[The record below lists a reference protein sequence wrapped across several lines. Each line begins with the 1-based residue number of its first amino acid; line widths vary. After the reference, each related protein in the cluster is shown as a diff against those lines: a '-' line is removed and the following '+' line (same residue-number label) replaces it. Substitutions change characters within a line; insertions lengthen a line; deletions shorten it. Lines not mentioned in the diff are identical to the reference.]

1 MQTGLLPIGEGARHI
16 RFPGSAGRAGG
27 LRILILSHS
36 GGTLMANAATRTKR
50 LNETKMVLRQPL
62 LLIAIILSFALLLL
76 FVIYPLAKTLIYS
89 LTDETGAFSLANL
102 ISILQTPRYGKVFGR
117 TMALGLIVAVIA
129 TFIGYVFAYT
139 VTRVD
144 IPGKGFFKT
153 MATLPILS
161 PPFVLSL
168 SIIFLFGKQGLISKD
183 LLGITGSSVYGLKS
197 LIVVQVMSFFPIA
210 YLTLSGILSSIDA
223 SVEDAACN
231 MGAGRWKTFWT
242 VTFPL
247 SLPGII
253 SGALLVFIQSL
264 EDFSNP
270 ATIGGDY
277 TTLSIEVYNIITGS
291 YDMRKGSVLALLLL
305 LPAVIAYLLNKYW
318 VNKKSFVTVT
328 GKPTQARKLIEE
340 PHIKWPL
347 FIFCL
352 LVSSIIILF
361 YGTVIFASFV
371 RTWGVDF
378 SLTLDQYRKALQYGW
393 DSLKNSMVLGL
404 ISAVIGGLLGMVIAY
419 ITAKRN
425 YFGKRFI
432 EVSSV
437 LMFAVPGTVLGISYI
452 LGFNSKPLA
461 LTGTGVILVIVFT
474 FRNMPVAIESG
485 TTTLLQIDNSIE
497 DASTILGAD
506 TGYSF
511 RRITL
516 PMLKNA
522 FFSGIVYSFTKAI
535 TAVSAVIF
543 LVSPR
548 WKLVTSNIYS
558 LFDMAKYGQAA
569 AFVTMMVGILLVFIG
584 LFSTVIN
591 FLLAP
596 RSKVPQAKTKTEETK

>member
-1 MQTGLLPIGEGARHI
+1 MAHTTT
-16 RFPGSAGRAGG
+16 RA
-27 LRILILSHS
+27 
-36 GGTLMANAATRTKR
+36 KR
-50 LNETKMVLRQPL
+50 LNETKMIFRQPL
-62 LLIAIILSFALLLL
+62 LLVAILLSIALLLL
-76 FVIYPLAKTLIYS
+76 FVVYPLAKTLVYS
-89 LTDETGAFSLANL
+89 LTDETGSFSLANL
-102 ISILQTPRYGKVFGR
+102 TSILQTPRYGKVFGR
-117 TMALGLIVAVIA
+117 TMALGLIVAAIA
-129 TFIGYVFAYT
+129 TFVGYVFAYT
-139 VTRVD
+139 ITRVNV
-144 IPGKGFFKT
+144 PAKGFLKT

-183 LLGITGSSVYGLKS
+183 LLHIANSSVYGMKS

-210 YLTLSGILSSIDA
+210 YLTLSGILASIDA

-328 GKPTQARKLIEE
+328 GKPTQARKLIDE

-347 FIFCL
+347 FAFCMI
-352 LVSSIIILF
+352 VSAVIILF

-378 SLTLDQYRKALQYGW
+378 TLTLDQYRRALQYGW

-404 ISAVIGGLLGMVIAY
+404 VSAVIGGLLGMIIAY

-425 YFGKRFI
+425 YYGKRFI

-452 LGFNSKPLA
+452 LGFNSEPLA

-485 TTTLLQIDNSIE
+485 STTLLQIDNSIE
-497 DASTILGAD
+497 EASTILGAD

-516 PMLKNA
+516 PILKNA

-558 LFDMAKYGQAA
+558 LFDLAKYGQAA

-584 LFSTVIN
+584 LFNAVIN
-591 FLLAP
+591 LLLAP
-596 RSKVPQAKTKTEETK
+596 RSRVPQAKTLSKTEESK

>member
-1 MQTGLLPIGEGARHI
+1 
-16 RFPGSAGRAGG
+16 
-27 LRILILSHS
+27 
-36 GGTLMANAATRTKR
+36 MANATTRAKR
-50 LNETKMVLRQPL
+50 LNETKMILRQPL

-102 ISILQTPRYGKVFGR
+102 ITILQTPRYGKVFGR

-139 VTRVD
+139 VTRVNV
-144 IPGKGFFKT
+144 PAKGFFKT

-168 SIIFLFGKQGLISKD
+168 SIIFLFGKQGLISKN

-210 YLTLSGILSSIDA
+210 YLTLSGILASIDA

-231 MGAGRWKTFWT
+231 MGAGRRKTFWT

-347 FIFCL
+347 FAFCL
-352 LVSSIIILF
+352 IVSAIIILF

-393 DSLKNSMVLGL
+393 DSLKNSMTLGL

-432 EVSSV
+432 EISSV
-437 LMFAVPGTVLGISYI
+437 LMFSVPGTVLGISYI

-461 LTGTGVILVIVFT
+461 LTGTGIILVIVFT

-497 DASTILGAD
+497 EASTILGAD

-558 LFDMAKYGQAA
+558 LFDLAKYGQAA

-584 LFSTVIN
+584 LFNTVIN

-596 RSKVPQAKTKTEETK
+596 RSKVPQAKTKTEESK

>member
-1 MQTGLLPIGEGARHI
+1 MAHTTT
-16 RFPGSAGRAGG
+16 RA
-27 LRILILSHS
+27 
-36 GGTLMANAATRTKR
+36 KR
-50 LNETKMVLRQPL
+50 LNETKMIFRQPL
-62 LLIAIILSFALLLL
+62 LLVAILLSIALLLL
-76 FVIYPLAKTLIYS
+76 FVVYPLAKTLVYS
-89 LTDETGAFSLANL
+89 LTDETGSFSLANL
-102 ISILQTPRYGKVFGR
+102 TSILQTPRYGKVFGR
-117 TMALGLIVAVIA
+117 TMALGLIVAAIA
-129 TFIGYVFAYT
+129 TFVGYVFAYT
-139 VTRVD
+139 ITRVNV
-144 IPGKGFFKT
+144 PAKGFLKT

-183 LLGITGSSVYGLKS
+183 LLHIANSSVYGMKS

-210 YLTLSGILSSIDA
+210 YLTLSGILASIDA

-328 GKPTQARKLIEE
+328 GKPTQARKLIDE

-347 FIFCL
+347 FAFCMI
-352 LVSSIIILF
+352 VSAVIILF

-378 SLTLDQYRKALQYGW
+378 TLTLDQYRRALQYGW

-404 ISAVIGGLLGMVIAY
+404 VSAVIGGLLGMIIAY

-425 YFGKRFI
+425 YYGKRFI

-452 LGFNSKPLA
+452 LGFNSEPLA

-485 TTTLLQIDNSIE
+485 STTLLQIDNSIE
-497 DASTILGAD
+497 EASTILGAD

-516 PMLKNA
+516 PILKNA

-558 LFDMAKYGQAA
+558 LFDLAKYGQAA

-584 LFSTVIN
+584 LFNAVIN
-591 FLLAP
+591 LLLAP
-596 RSKVPQAKTKTEETK
+596 RSRVPQAKTLSKTEGSK

>member
-1 MQTGLLPIGEGARHI
+1 
-16 RFPGSAGRAGG
+16 
-27 LRILILSHS
+27 
-36 GGTLMANAATRTKR
+36 MANATTRAKR
-50 LNETKMVLRQPL
+50 LNETKMILQQPL

-102 ISILQTPRYGKVFGR
+102 IAILQTPRYGKVFGR

-139 VTRVD
+139 VTRVN

-168 SIIFLFGKQGLISKD
+168 SIIFLFGKQGLISKN
-183 LLGITGSSVYGLKS
+183 LLGITGSSVYGMKS

-328 GKPTQARKLIEE
+328 GKPTQARKLINE

-347 FIFCL
+347 FAFCL
-352 LVSSIIILF
+352 IVSVIIILF

-393 DSLKNSMVLGL
+393 DSLKNSMTLGL
-404 ISAVIGGLLGMVIAY
+404 ISAIIGGLLGMVIAY

-425 YFGKRFI
+425 YYGKRFI

-461 LTGTGVILVIVFT
+461 LTGTGIILVIVFT

-497 DASTILGAD
+497 EASTILGAD

-584 LFSTVIN
+584 LFNAVIN

-596 RSKVPQAKTKTEETK
+596 RSKVPQAKSNTEESK

>member
-1 MQTGLLPIGEGARHI
+1 MAHTTT
-16 RFPGSAGRAGG
+16 RA
-27 LRILILSHS
+27 
-36 GGTLMANAATRTKR
+36 KR
-50 LNETKMVLRQPL
+50 LNETKMIFRQPL
-62 LLIAIILSFALLLL
+62 LLVAILLSIALLLL
-76 FVIYPLAKTLIYS
+76 FVVYPLAKTLVYS
-89 LTDETGAFSLANL
+89 LTDETGSFSLANL
-102 ISILQTPRYGKVFGR
+102 TTILQTPRYGKVFGR
-117 TMALGLIVAVIA
+117 TMALGLIVAAIA
-129 TFIGYVFAYT
+129 TFVGYVFAYT
-139 VTRVD
+139 ITRVNV
-144 IPGKGFFKT
+144 PAKGFLKT

-183 LLGITGSSVYGLKS
+183 LLHIANSSVYGMKS

-210 YLTLSGILSSIDA
+210 YLTLSGILASIDA

-328 GKPTQARKLIEE
+328 GKPTQARKLIDE

-347 FIFCL
+347 FAFCMIISA
-352 LVSSIIILF
+352 VIILF

-378 SLTLDQYRKALQYGW
+378 TLTLDQYRRALQYGW

-404 ISAVIGGLLGMVIAY
+404 ISAVIGGLLGMIIAY

-452 LGFNSKPLA
+452 LGFNSEPLA

-485 TTTLLQIDNSIE
+485 STTLLQIDNSIE
-497 DASTILGAD
+497 EASTILGAD

-516 PMLKNA
+516 PILKNA

-558 LFDMAKYGQAA
+558 LFDLAKYGQAA

-584 LFSTVIN
+584 LFNAVIN
-591 FLLAP
+591 LLLAP
-596 RSKVPQAKTKTEETK
+596 RSRVPQAKTLSKTEGSK

>member
-1 MQTGLLPIGEGARHI
+1 MAHTTT
-16 RFPGSAGRAGG
+16 RA
-27 LRILILSHS
+27 
-36 GGTLMANAATRTKR
+36 KR
-50 LNETKMVLRQPL
+50 LNETKMIFRQPL
-62 LLIAIILSFALLLL
+62 LLVAILLSIALLLL
-76 FVIYPLAKTLIYS
+76 FVVYPLAKTLVYS
-89 LTDETGAFSLANL
+89 LTDETGSFSLANL
-102 ISILQTPRYGKVFGR
+102 TSILQTPRYGKVFGR
-117 TMALGLIVAVIA
+117 TMALGLIVAAIA
-129 TFIGYVFAYT
+129 TFVGYVFAYT
-139 VTRVD
+139 ITRVNV
-144 IPGKGFFKT
+144 PAKGFLKT

-183 LLGITGSSVYGLKS
+183 LLHIANSSVYGMKS

-210 YLTLSGILSSIDA
+210 YLTLSGILASIDA

-328 GKPTQARKLIEE
+328 GKPTQARKLIDE

-347 FIFCL
+347 FAFCMI
-352 LVSSIIILF
+352 VSAVIILF

-378 SLTLDQYRKALQYGW
+378 TLTLDQYRRALQYGW

-404 ISAVIGGLLGMVIAY
+404 ISAVIGGLLGMIIAY

-425 YFGKRFI
+425 YYGKRFI

-452 LGFNSKPLA
+452 LGFNSEPLA

-485 TTTLLQIDNSIE
+485 STTLLQIDNSIE
-497 DASTILGAD
+497 EASTILGAD

-516 PMLKNA
+516 PILKNA

-558 LFDMAKYGQAA
+558 LFDLAKYGQAA

-584 LFSTVIN
+584 LFNAVIN
-591 FLLAP
+591 LLLAP
-596 RSKVPQAKTKTEETK
+596 RSRVPQAKTLSKTEESK

>member
-1 MQTGLLPIGEGARHI
+1 MARTQ
-16 RFPGSAGRAGG
+16 SAALDRKK
-27 LRILILSHS
+27 
-36 GGTLMANAATRTKR
+36 LMADPI
-50 LNETKMVLRQPL
+50 MVTTIVV
-62 LLIAIILSFALLLL
+62 LIAFLTLFIL
-76 FVIYPLAKTLIYS
+76 YPLAILLVDSFVGDGTFGVSIFQRIFAMPTFTRAITNTLKVGFLVGILS
-89 LTDETGAFSLANL
+89 AL
-102 ISILQTPRYGKVFGR
+102 I
-117 TMALGLIVAVIA
+117 GLL
-129 TFIGYVFAYT
+129 FAY
-139 VTRVD
+139 VEVYVRMNKFV
-144 IPGKGFFKT
+144 GGLFKVVS
-153 MATLPILS
+153 MLPVVS

-168 SIIFLFGKQGLISKD
+168 SIIFLFGKQGLISKN

-210 YLTLSGILSSIDA
+210 YLTLSGILASIDA

-347 FIFCL
+347 FAFCL
-352 LVSSIIILF
+352 IVSAIIILF

-393 DSLKNSMVLGL
+393 DSLKNSMTLGL

-425 YFGKRFI
+425 YYGKRFI
-432 EVSSV
+432 EVASV

-461 LTGTGVILVIVFT
+461 LTGTGLILVIVFT

-497 DASTILGAD
+497 EASTILGAD

-558 LFDMAKYGQAA
+558 LFDLAKYGQAA

-584 LFSTVIN
+584 LFNTVIN
-591 FLLAP
+591 LLLAP
-596 RSKVPQAKTKTEETK
+596 RSKVPQAKTKTEESK

>member
-1 MQTGLLPIGEGARHI
+1 
-16 RFPGSAGRAGG
+16 
-27 LRILILSHS
+27 
-36 GGTLMANAATRTKR
+36 MANATTRAKR
-50 LNETKMVLRQPL
+50 LNETKMILRQPL

-102 ISILQTPRYGKVFGR
+102 ITILQTPRYGKVFGR

-139 VTRVD
+139 VTRVNV
-144 IPGKGFFKT
+144 PAKGFFKT

-168 SIIFLFGKQGLISKD
+168 SIIFLFGKQGLISKN

-210 YLTLSGILSSIDA
+210 YLTLSGILASIDA

-347 FIFCL
+347 FAFCL
-352 LVSSIIILF
+352 IVSAIIILF

-393 DSLKNSMVLGL
+393 DSLKNSM
-404 ISAVIGGLLGMVIAY
+404 
-419 ITAKRN
+419 
-425 YFGKRFI
+425 
-432 EVSSV
+432 
-437 LMFAVPGTVLGISYI
+437 I

-461 LTGTGVILVIVFT
+461 LTGTGLILVIVFT

-497 DASTILGAD
+497 EASTILGAD

-516 PMLKNA
+516 PMLKSA

-584 LFSTVIN
+584 LFNTVIN

-596 RSKVPQAKTKTEETK
+596 RSKVPQAKTKTEESK

>member
-1 MQTGLLPIGEGARHI
+1 MFEKGGKSMQST
-16 RFPGSAGRAGG
+16 AGG
-27 LRILILSHS
+27 R
-36 GGTLMANAATRTKR
+36 GKTAAQMKR
-50 LNETKMVLRQPL
+50 LNDTKTILRQPIL
-62 LLIAIILSFALLLL
+62 LVAVILTILLLLL
-76 FVIYPLAKTLIYS
+76 FVVYPLVKVLIFS
-89 LTDETGAFSLANL
+89 LTDESGRFSTVNL
-102 ISILQTPRYGKVFGR
+102 QEILGSARYLKVFGR
-117 TMALGLIVAVIA
+117 TMLLGLVVAVLA
-129 TFIGYVFAYT
+129 TTIGYVFAYT
-139 VTRVD
+139 ITRTNV
-144 IPGKGFFKT
+144 PMKGFLRT
-153 MATLPILS
+153 IATLPILS

-168 SIIFLFGKQGLISKD
+168 SVIFLFGKQGLITKN
-183 LLGITGSSVYGLKS
+183 LLGISGNNVYGMPS
-197 LIVVQVMSFFPIA
+197 LVVVQTMSFFPIA
-210 YLTLSGILSSIDA
+210 YLTLSGILASIDA

-291 YDMRKGSVLALLLL
+291 YDMRKGSVLAILLLV
-305 LPAVIAYLLNKYW
+305 PAVTAYLLNKYW

-328 GKPTQARKLIEE
+328 GKPTQARKLIDE

-347 FIFCL
+347 FALCMLFAAVIL
-352 LVSSIIILF
+352 LF

-371 RTWGVDF
+371 RTWSIDF
-378 SLTLDQYRKALQYGW
+378 SLTLDQYRRALQYGFG
-393 DSLKNSMVLGL
+393 SLKTSMILAL

-419 ITAKRN
+419 ITAKRD
-425 YFGKRFI
+425 YYGKKFI
-432 EVSSV
+432 EVASV

-452 LGFNSKPLA
+452 LGFNTKPLV
-461 LTGTGVILVIVFT
+461 LTGTAVILVIVFT

-485 TTTLLQIDNSIE
+485 TTTLLQIDDSIE
-497 DASTILGAD
+497 EASTILGANS
-506 TGYSF
+506 GHSF

-516 PMLKNA
+516 PLLRNA

-548 WKLVTSNIYS
+548 WTLVTSKIYG
-558 LFDMAKYGQAA
+558 LFDLAKYGQAA
-569 AFVTMMVGILLVFIG
+569 AFVTMLIGILLVFIG
-584 LFSTVIN
+584 LFNTIIN
-591 FLLAP
+591 LLLAP
-596 RSKVPQAKTKTEETK
+596 RSRVPKPSKRAEG

>member
-1 MQTGLLPIGEGARHI
+1 
-16 RFPGSAGRAGG
+16 
-27 LRILILSHS
+27 
-36 GGTLMANAATRTKR
+36 MANATTRAKR
-50 LNETKMVLRQPL
+50 LNETKMILRQPL

-102 ISILQTPRYGKVFGR
+102 ITILQTPRYGKVFGR

-139 VTRVD
+139 VTRVNV
-144 IPGKGFFKT
+144 PAKGFFKT

-168 SIIFLFGKQGLISKD
+168 SIIFLFGKQGLISKN

-210 YLTLSGILSSIDA
+210 YLTLSGILASIDA

-231 MGAGRWKTFWT
+231 MGAGRWKTVWT

-347 FIFCL
+347 FAFCL
-352 LVSSIIILF
+352 IVSAIIILF

-393 DSLKNSMVLGL
+393 DSLKNSMTLGL

-425 YFGKRFI
+425 YYGKRFI
-432 EVSSV
+432 EVASV

-461 LTGTGVILVIVFT
+461 LTGTGLILVIVFT

-497 DASTILGAD
+497 EASTILGAD

-558 LFDMAKYGQAA
+558 LFDLAKYGQAA

-584 LFSTVIN
+584 LFNTVIN
-591 FLLAP
+591 LLLAP
-596 RSKVPQAKTKTEETK
+596 RSKVPQAKSKTEESK

>member
-1 MQTGLLPIGEGARHI
+1 
-16 RFPGSAGRAGG
+16 
-27 LRILILSHS
+27 
-36 GGTLMANAATRTKR
+36 MANATTRAKR
-50 LNETKMVLRQPL
+50 LNETKMILQQPL

-102 ISILQTPRYGKVFGR
+102 ITILQTPRYGKVFGR

-139 VTRVD
+139 VTRVNV
-144 IPGKGFFKT
+144 PAKGFFKT

-168 SIIFLFGKQGLISKD
+168 SIIFLFGKQGLISKN

-210 YLTLSGILSSIDA
+210 YLTLSGILASIDA

-347 FIFCL
+347 FAFCL
-352 LVSSIIILF
+352 IVSAIIILF

-393 DSLKNSMVLGL
+393 DSLKNSMTLGL

-432 EVSSV
+432 EISSV

-461 LTGTGVILVIVFT
+461 LTGTGIILVIVFT

-497 DASTILGAD
+497 EASTILGAD

-584 LFSTVIN
+584 LFNTVIN

-596 RSKVPQAKTKTEETK
+596 RSKGPQAKTKTEESK